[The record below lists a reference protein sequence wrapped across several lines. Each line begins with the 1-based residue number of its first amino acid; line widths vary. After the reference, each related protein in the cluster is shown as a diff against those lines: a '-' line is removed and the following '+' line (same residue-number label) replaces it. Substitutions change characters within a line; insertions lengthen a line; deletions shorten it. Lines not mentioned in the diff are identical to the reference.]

1 MIIHQ
6 FFYADFFVCNKSYFC
21 YFFLHIIFCMKAKI
35 NHLKPIK
42 HITLFLSMMCSMI
55 GAGFFS
61 GAEIYQFFARFGYY
75 SIIGIVLFFGVC
87 FFVVYKMLL
96 NKLLKQINDDKKLF
110 NHETNLKNQVNSVVK
125 IKNETEF
132 KLYNS
137 SKKYLKNTFL
147 NKVAIKEILLFFN
160 FLLISGAMIS
170 GLKFL
175 IFELLKNNNIFIFLS
190 LILIVFLCVCFDFKG
205 LEKFNL
211 IVFGLFVFVLVC
223 VAGEFEFFKI
233 SVQANNFNC
242 FQNITISSF
251 LALLYVFMNVGTI
264 QPVIDSFNFDYTK
277 KYSFKIAFLFSL
289 FLTIVISFYVLFLF
303 QIGEG
308 VVGEQMPLLSVFQNM
323 GRFEEILFII
333 GMFFAL
339 ISTLIS
345 CLIGAKRDFEK
356 VGFSKITAVLG
367 AMLSSLILSQINFS
381 TFVSYIYPVVG
392 FINFVIYVFL

>member
-6 FFYADFFVCNKSYFC
+6 FFYADFFICNKSYFC

-42 HITLFLSMMCSMI
+42 HITLFLSMICSMI

-87 FFVVYKMLL
+87 FFVVHKMLL
-96 NKLLKQINDDKKLF
+96 NNLSKKTTGDKSLF
-110 NHETNLKNQVNSVVK
+110 SHETNLKKRLKSDAK
-125 IKNETEF
+125 IKIETEL

-137 SKKYLKNTFL
+137 SKKCLKNTFL
-147 NKVAIKEILLFFN
+147 IKVAIKEILLFFN

-170 GLKFL
+170 GMKFL
-175 IFELLKNNNIFIFLS
+175 IFELFKDNNILIFLS
-190 LILIVFLCVCFDFKG
+190 FILVVFLCVSFDFKG
-205 LEKFNL
+205 LGNFNL
-211 IVFGLFVFVLVC
+211 IVFGLFVFVLAS
-223 VAGEFEFFKI
+223 VAGEFDFFKI
-233 SVQANNFNC
+233 SVQSNKINS

-251 LALLYVFMNVGTI
+251 LALLYVFMNVVTI
-264 QPVIDSFNFDYTK
+264 QPIVDSFNFDYTK
-277 KYSFKIAFLFSL
+277 KHAYKIAFLFSL
-289 FLTIVISFYVLFLF
+289 FLTIVIVFYVLFLF
-303 QIGEG
+303 QIDCAGD
-308 VVGEQMPLLSVFQNM
+308 QMPLLSVFQNM
-323 GRFEEILFII
+323 GKFEESVFVV

-339 ISTLIS
+339 ISTMIS

-356 VGFSKITAVLG
+356 VGFSKITAVFG

-381 TFVSYIYPVVG
+381 TFVLYIYPFVG
-392 FINFVIYVFL
+392 FINFVIYIFL

>member
-1 MIIHQ
+1 MESKMRL
-6 FFYADFFVCNKSYFC
+6 C
-21 YFFLHIIFCMKAKI
+21 
-35 NHLKPIK
+35 K
-42 HITLFLSMMCSMI
+42 HIKYIVVFLSMICSMI

-87 FFVVYKMLL
+87 FFVVHKMLL
-96 NKLLKQINDDKKLF
+96 NNLLKKTTGDKSLF
-110 NHETNLKNQVNSVVK
+110 GHETNLKKRLESDAK
-125 IKNETEF
+125 IKIETEL
-132 KLYNS
+132 KLYNL
-137 SKKYLKNTFL
+137 SKKCLKNTFL

-170 GLKFL
+170 GMKFL
-175 IFELLKNNNIFIFLS
+175 IFELFKDNYILIFLS
-190 LILIVFLCVCFDFKG
+190 FILVIFLCVSFDFKG
-205 LEKFNL
+205 LGNFNL
-211 IVFGLFVFVLVC
+211 IVFGLFVFVLVS
-223 VAGEFEFFKI
+223 VAGEFDFFKI
-233 SVQANNFNC
+233 SVQSNKINS
-242 FQNITISSF
+242 FQNITMSSF
-251 LALLYVFMNVGTI
+251 LALLYVFMNVVTI
-264 QPVIDSFNFDYTK
+264 QPIVDSFNFDYTK
-277 KYSFKIAFLFSL
+277 KHAFKIAFLFSL
-289 FLTIVISFYVLFLF
+289 FLTIVIVFYVLFLF
-303 QIGEG
+303 QIDC
-308 VVGEQMPLLSVFQNM
+308 VGDQMPLLSVFQNM

-367 AMLSSLILSQINFS
+367 AMLSSFILSQINFS